1 MREKIKKQPRT
12 TYTSELRQRNLSVGK
27 DYFLGAKVTHF
38 LQTSKKL
45 LYSHRAVHVFRKSA
59 TTCASWR

>member
-1 MREKIKKQPRT
+1 MVGEFT
-12 TYTSELRQRNLSVGK
+12 FSLSKSKYIIRVFSGK
-27 DYFLGAKVTHF
+27 LFCCETHKVTF
-38 LQTSKKL
+38 AEKL